1 MTPSYAIHRAR
12 AEAMAQIVAVLEEIA
27 PGADLGA
34 RDAGSGAPS
43 SVRLETPP
51 PEITADLAMPCF
63 PLAKA
68 LRKSPAA
75 IAEELAGRLSWPGN
89 GLIVRSEA
97 AGAYLN
103 FTFQPERFAAAVMAD
118 VQARGDRYGE
128 GTVGAGQVAAIDF
141 SAPNIA
147 KPMSVGHLRSTIIGA
162 ALGALLRFQG
172 YRTVGINHLGDW
184 GTQFGKV
191 IYAYREWGD
200 AEAMRQDPVKE
211 LLRLYV
217 RFHEEEERDPAL
229 EDRGREWFRRLEEGD
244 AEAQRL
250 WREFRELSLAELRR
264 LYDVLG
270 VTFDSWDGEAFFE
283 DKMEPVV
290 AAFREKG
297 LAVESEGA
305 LVVPLEEQ
313 GVKVP
318 LMLRKRDGTSTYA
331 TRDLA
336 AALYRIREYGANL
349 IVYVVGAEQRLH
361 FQQLFGAL
369 ARLGVGDTR
378 FVHVDFGM
386 VTLPEGRMSTRQG
399 RVVFL
404 EDVLEEAISRA
415 KAILEEKEADLPEG
429 ARETVARQVGIGA
442 VKYADLSQTR
452 TKNITFSWDRM
463 LSFEGDAAPY
473 LQYTYARTRSI
484 LRRAGATPSAGREKG
499 GLDGEEEMSFEERV
513 SPSPDVSISP
523 FLHISGAAGL
533 THAAEQAVLRRIAA
547 MPDAYA
553 EAAATFYP
561 HVVANELY
569 RLAQT
574 FQVFYREVPVLKAD
588 TAELRRAR
596 LALVDAVGMV
606 LRTGLG
612 LLGIECP
619 EQM

>member
-1 MTPSYAIHRAR
+1 MEYALHRAR
-12 AEAMAQIVAVLEEIA
+12 AEALAALGRVLD
-27 PGADLGA
+27 DLSA
-34 RDAGSGAPS
+34 I
-43 SVRLETPP
+43 RLETPP

-75 IAEELAGRLSWPGN
+75 IAEELAGRLSLPEG
-89 GLIVRSEA
+89 GLIARAEA
-97 AGAYLN
+97 AGPYLN
-103 FTFQPERFAAAVMAD
+103 LIFHPERFAEAVMAD
-118 VQARGDRYGE
+118 VGARGDRYGE
-128 GTVGAGQVAAIDF
+128 GATGAGQVAAIDF
-141 SAPNIA
+141 SSPNIA

-250 WREFRELSLAELRR
+250 WHEFRELSLSELRR
-264 LYDVLG
+264 LYELLG

-349 IVYVVGAEQRLH
+349 IVYVVGADQKLH

-369 ARLGVGDTR
+369 SRLGRGCAGALGETR
-378 FVHVDFGM
+378 LVHVDFGM
-386 VTLPEGRMSTRQG
+386 MTLPEGRMSTRHG

-415 KAILEEKEADLPEG
+415 QAILAEKEADLPEG

-452 TKNITFSWDRM
+452 TKNITFSWERM

-473 LQYTYARTRSI
+473 LQYTVARTRSI
-484 LRRAGATPSAGREKG
+484 LRRASLGVSKGDREMTGDGGDSPGKVSSPNLPS
-499 GLDGEEEMSFEERV
+499 
-513 SPSPDVSISP
+513 SPHPLS
-523 FLHISGAAGL
+523 LHSL
-533 THAAEQAVLRRIAA
+533 THPAEQAVLRRIAA
-547 MPDAYA
+547 MPEAYA
-553 EAAATFYP
+553 DAATTFYP

-574 FQVFYREVPVLKAD
+574 FQVFYREVPVLKAE
-588 TAELRRAR
+588 TAELRLAR
-596 LALVDAVGMV
+596 LALVDAVGTV

>member
-1 MTPSYAIHRAR
+1 MAHFYALARAR
-12 AEAMAQIVAVLEEIA
+12 AEALAQLGQVLDDVSA
-27 PGADLGA
+27 
-34 RDAGSGAPS
+34 
-43 SVRLETPP
+43 VRLETPP
-51 PEITADLAMPCF
+51 PEVTADLALPCF

-68 LRKSPAA
+68 LRRAPAEVA
-75 IAEELAGRLSWPGN
+75 RELARLTWPED
-89 GLIVRSEA
+89 GLIARAEA
-97 AGAYLN
+97 AGPYLN
-103 FTFQPERFAAAVMAD
+103 LTFDPGRFAAAVLAD
-118 VQARGDRYGE
+118 LDALGDRYGE
-128 GTVGAGQVAAIDF
+128 GSAGAGQTAAIDY

-162 ALGALLRFQG
+162 AIKNLLEFQG
-172 YRTVGINHLGDW
+172 YRCVGINHLGDW

-200 AEAMRQDPVKE
+200 AAAMRQDPVKE

-217 RFHEEEERDPAL
+217 RFHEEEESNPEL

-244 AEAQRL
+244 AEALRL
-250 WREFRELSLAELRR
+250 WREFRELSLVELRR
-264 LYDVLG
+264 IYDLLG

-290 AAFREKG
+290 AAFQAKG

-305 LVVPLEEQ
+305 LVVPLEEK
-313 GVKVP
+313 GIKVP

-336 AALYRIREYGANL
+336 AALYRIREYGASL
-349 IVYVVGAEQRLH
+349 LVYAVGADQKLH

-369 ARLGVGDTR
+369 ERLGVTEAR

-386 VTLPEGRMSTRQG
+386 MNLPEGKMSTRRG

-404 EDVLEEAISRA
+404 EEVLEEAISRA
-415 KAILEEKEADLPEG
+415 GEIVREKNPELAAASGAD
-429 ARETVARQVGIGA
+429 VARMVGIGA

-452 TKNITFSWDRM
+452 TKNITFTWERM
-463 LSFEGDAAPY
+463 LSFDGDAAPY

-484 LRRAGATPSAGREKG
+484 LRRAGDDPRPRQGV
-499 GLDGEEEMSFEERV
+499 DGALLV
-513 SPSPDVSISP
+513 HP
-523 FLHISGAAGL
+523 
-533 THAAEQAVLRRIAA
+533 AEQGVLKRIAA
-547 MPDAYA
+547 MPEACA

-561 HVVANELY
+561 HVLANELY
-569 RLAQT
+569 RLAQA
-574 FQVFYREVPVLKAD
+574 FQAFYREVPVLKA
-588 TAELRRAR
+588 ESEPLREAR
-596 LALVDAVGMV
+596 LALVDAAGRV